1 MELGVGRRN
10 FVQLAQP
17 RLHEA
22 SSLLQRYTKRE
33 PSATMERGEKDL
45 AKQEK
50 KKETK
55 GFLSWNLEKSL
66 HLN

>member
-1 MELGVGRRN
+1 MELDVGRRN

-45 AKQEK
+45 AKQK
-50 KKETK
+50 KKK
-55 GFLSWNLEKSL
+55 KPKDSL
-66 HLN
+66 VGTWRNPCT